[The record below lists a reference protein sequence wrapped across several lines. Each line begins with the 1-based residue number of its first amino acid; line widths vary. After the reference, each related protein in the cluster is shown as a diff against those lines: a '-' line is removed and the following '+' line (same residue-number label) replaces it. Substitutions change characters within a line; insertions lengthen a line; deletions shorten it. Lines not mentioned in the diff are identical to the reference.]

1 MSESNTTKSA
11 YVRKFAF
18 RPYEGTRRGRIY
30 RLWAVSWH
38 WWVHQW
44 ERSRAVK
51 FFIGFLIF
59 TFVLMNMFLFM
70 TKDIMLLPDPV
81 TAEALTP
88 NDLLE
93 DTILTMVREVV
104 TFGMAFSTGN
114 GDDVSGATINV
125 GGASIFILI
134 LVVLVGSGLIADDIS
149 NQTNEIYYSKLEKHE
164 YVLGK
169 FGAFFLFGNIV
180 LTLPYVFEFLL
191 LVIGIGNIDM
201 ITALPVLIT
210 VIMFTELITI
220 TYSSIMLAFSSLTNR
235 RLYAGLSAFMLLFVI
250 NMIVPSLAFT
260 GEEVNLVILFDV
272 LTVLLLTSYILT
284 GTTTV
289 EYQSFIGSSDQISGR
304 LFVINLTDGIG
315 LESWMVL
322 GALGLY
328 ILVGFLIVVVQVY
341 WRHSK

>member
-1 MSESNTTKSA
+1 MSESKARSNA

-18 RPYEGTRRGRIY
+18 RPFEGTRRGRIY

-44 ERSRAVK
+44 KRSRAVK

-59 TFVLMNMFLFM
+59 TFVLTNMFLFSM
-70 TKDIMLLPDPV
+70 KDIMLLPDPV
-81 TAEALTP
+81 TGETITT
-88 NDLLE
+88 NELLE
-93 DTILTMVREVV
+93 DNILTMIRGVV
-104 TFGMAFSTGN
+104 TFGMAFSTEN
-114 GDDVSGATINV
+114 GDGSGATMNI
-125 GGASIFILI
+125 GGTSIFILI

-149 NQTNEIYYSKLEKHE
+149 NQTNEIYYSKLEKYE

-180 LTLPYVFEFLL
+180 LTLPYVFEFFL

-201 ITALPVLIT
+201 IAALPVLIN
-210 VIMFTELITI
+210 VIVFTELITI
-220 TYSSIMLAFSSLTNR
+220 TYSAIILALSSLTNR

-260 GEEVNLVILFDV
+260 GDEVSPIILIDV
-272 LTVLLLTSYILT
+272 LTVLLLTSYILA

-289 EYQSFIGSSDQISGR
+289 SYQSFVGPEGHGVMKY
-304 LFVINLTDGIG
+304 FTINLTDGIG

-322 GALGLY
+322 GALGIF
-328 ILVGFLIVVVQVY
+328 ILLGFLIVVVQVY

>member
-1 MSESNTTKSA
+1 MSESNTNSSA
-11 YVRKFAF
+11 YVRKFSF
-18 RPYEGTRRGRIY
+18 RPYEGTRRGRLY

-38 WWVHQW
+38 WWAHQW

-59 TFVLMNMFLFM
+59 TFVLTNMFLFM
-70 TKDIMLLPDPV
+70 AKDIMLLPDPV
-81 TAEALTP
+81 TGVALTP
-88 NDLLE
+88 NELLE
-93 DTILTMVREVV
+93 DNILTMVRGVV
-104 TFGMAFSTGN
+104 TFGMEFSTGN
-114 GDDVSGATINV
+114 GDGASGATMNI
-125 GGASIFILI
+125 GGTSIFVLI

-149 NQTNEIYYSKLEKHE
+149 NQTNEIYYSKLEKYE

-180 LTLPYVFEFLL
+180 LVLPYVFEFFL
-191 LVIGIGNIDM
+191 LVIGIGNIDI
-201 ITALPVLIT
+201 ITALPVLIN
-210 VIMFTELITI
+210 VIVFTEIITI

-235 RLYAGLSAFMLLFVI
+235 RLYAGLAAFMLLFVI
-250 NMIVPSLAFT
+250 NMIVPSMAFT
-260 GEEVNLVILFDV
+260 GEEVNLIILFDV

-284 GTTTV
+284 GTTTI
-289 EYQSFIGSSDQISGR
+289 EYQSFIGSSDHISAK

-322 GALGLY
+322 GALGFY
-328 ILVGFLIVVVQVY
+328 ILLGLLIVVIQVY